1 MSSNESSNFEN
12 NNQQILN
19 DIYTLQTFEQELI
32 TKLGQT
38 TDSTIQAEM
47 ITKINQ
53 ISNMRINLYQTLS
66 NLNTLYTNNLT
77 STQYTLKDQ
86 TDAIAIIESE
96 LNTSKE
102 KLNELEQDKTN
113 KIRLIEINNYYG
125 DKYQEHSSLM
135 KIIIFTLVP
144 IIILAILYN
153 KEIIPTNIY
162 YVLIAIVSAIGAYFL
177 WYKYFSI
184 ITRDS
189 MNYQEYD
196 WYFNTSSAPKIADS
210 TVASDPW
217 ASSSTDIGLTCIGQ
231 ECCSSGQTYDSS
243 LNQCINNTSS
253 TVTESF
259 VNNVLTKK
267 EYKYKP
273 DINLNSNLILPHN
286 S

>member
-1 MSSNESSNFEN
+1 
-12 NNQQILN
+12 
-19 DIYTLQTFEQELI
+19 
-32 TKLGQT
+32 
-38 TDSTIQAEM
+38 
-47 ITKINQ
+47 
-53 ISNMRINLYQTLS
+53 MRINLYQTLS

-144 IIILAILYN
+144 IIILAILHN

-162 YVLIAIVSAIGAYFL
+162 YGLIAIVSAIGAYFL
-177 WYKYFSI
+177 WYRYFSI

-196 WYFNTSSAPKIADS
+196 WYFNASSAPKIADS

-217 ASSSTDIGLTCIGQ
+217 ASNLNIGLTCIGQ
-231 ECCSSGQTYDSS
+231 ECCSTGQIYDSS
-243 LNQCINNTSS
+243 LNKCISDTSS

-273 DINLNSNLILPHN
+273 DLNLNSNLILPHN

>member
-32 TKLGQT
+32 TKLGQS

-162 YVLIAIVSAIGAYFL
+162 YGLIAIVSAIGAYFL
-177 WYKYFSI
+177 WYRYFSI

-196 WYFNTSSAPKIADS
+196 WYFNASSAPKIADS

-217 ASSSTDIGLTCIGQ
+217 ASNLNIGLTCIGQ
-231 ECCSSGQTYDSS
+231 ECCSTGQTYDSS
-243 LNQCINNTSS
+243 LNQCISDTSC